1 MLTFWDSSQTTNGHP
16 QPIMPAQQSIVSQIL
31 AQAAQDIRAQPW
43 KAEIKKAEIKRAE
56 GKDAAQKDD
65 EEEEHEIV
73 KTGGPLDVLTNYFNA

>member
-1 MLTFWDSSQTTNGHP
+1 MLTFWDSIQTTNGHP

-43 KAEIKKAEIKRAE
+43 KAGIKKAE